1 MVGIHTERTFEHEL
15 NEFTH
20 IMTDEE
26 RKEIPPFLRRMH
38 VEEMQRQANLI
49 DKMQG
54 KPFKQGCLH
63 IEFMDGTA
71 EEYRIRPDDDPN
83 EIIKFVQAITTNRV
97 QELQRLIKKYEHELN
112 ELHELS

>member
-1 MVGIHTERTFEHEL
+1 MNKPQIIQIL
-15 NEFTH
+15 Q

-38 VEEMQRQANLI
+38 VEEMRRHANLM
-49 DKMQG
+49 DKMQS
-54 KPFKQGCLH
+54 KPFKQGCLR

-83 EIIKFVQAITTNRV
+83 EIIKFVQAITSNRV
-97 QELQRLIKKYEHELN
+97 QELQRLIKQYE
-112 ELHELS
+112 

>member
-1 MVGIHTERTFEHEL
+1 MILFLLEHEFHEL
-15 NEFTH
+15 TR

-38 VEEMQRQANLI
+38 VEEMQRHANLM
-49 DKMQG
+49 DKMQS
-54 KPFKQGCLH
+54 KPFKQGCLR

-83 EIIKFVQAITTNRV
+83 EIIKFVQAITSNRV
-97 QELQRLIKKYEHELN
+97 QELQRLIKQYE
-112 ELHELS
+112 